1 MDKNI
6 TISDSLQK
14 SDLFKGLTAEQN
26 DAVFKSGL
34 RKKLH
39 PKNILFHQGDS
50 AKKFYLVNQGRLKLT
65 KLNEQGKEVIFRYIG
80 AGEVTA
86 AVAVYK
92 NREYPVTAESV
103 EETDVTGWD
112 RQTMMQLIRRY
123 PDIAINLLDITLDR
137 VEDVQNRYL
146 ELCTER
152 VEQRIALT
160 LLRLLRS
167 AGVKTS
173 EGIYID
179 IPLGRQNIAD
189 YTGTTLYTVS
199 RTLSSWE
206 KRGWIKSSR
215 ERVVITDPH
224 SLVQFSETI

>member
-6 TISDSLQK
+6 TISDSLQT
-14 SDLFKGLTAEQN
+14 SDLFKGLTTEQN
-26 DAVFKSGL
+26 DVVIKSGL

-65 KLNEQGKEVIFRYIG
+65 KLNEQGKEIIFRYIG

-206 KRGWIKSSR
+206 KRGWIKSGR

-224 SLVQFSETI
+224 SLVQFSETV